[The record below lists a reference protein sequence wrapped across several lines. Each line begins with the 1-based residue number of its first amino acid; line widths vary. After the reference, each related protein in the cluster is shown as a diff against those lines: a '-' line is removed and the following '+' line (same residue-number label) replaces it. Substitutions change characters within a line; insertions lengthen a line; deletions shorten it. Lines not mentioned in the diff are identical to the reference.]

1 MRFANRH
8 RLACSLVGILLFV
21 TAAYVASG
29 LTLKSSLKEL
39 LPENSPSVVQL
50 DRMLAKDRR
59 RRVKY
64 RNRKG
69 QYVHRVMRVY

>member
-1 MRFANRH
+1 MGDPRINDLL
-8 RLACSLVGILLFV
+8 RLMTDDELTIDEIVEVYEVTQRTVWRWFV
-21 TAAYVASG
+21 EV
-29 LTLKSSLKEL
+29 
-39 LPENSPSVVQL
+39 

>member
-1 MRFANRH
+1 MGDPR
-8 RLACSLVGILLFV
+8 V
-21 TAAYVASG
+21 T
-29 LTLKSSLKEL
+29 EL
-39 LPENSPSVVQL
+39 LRLMTTDELTIDEIVEAYEVTQRTVWRWFVEV

>member
-1 MRFANRH
+1 MGDPR
-8 RLACSLVGILLFV
+8 V
-21 TAAYVASG
+21 T
-29 LTLKSSLKEL
+29 EL
-39 LPENSPSVVQL
+39 LRLMTADELTIDEIVEAYEVTQRTVWRWFVEV